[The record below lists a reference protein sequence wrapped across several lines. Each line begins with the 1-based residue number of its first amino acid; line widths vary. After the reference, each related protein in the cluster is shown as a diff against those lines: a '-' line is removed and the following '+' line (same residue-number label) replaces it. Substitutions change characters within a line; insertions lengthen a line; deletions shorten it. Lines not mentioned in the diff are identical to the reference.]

1 MARRRVT
8 ARKGGVTQR
17 MEAFMA
23 SLYTAHQ
30 PDAQGWVHY
39 TDEEHGTWQILI
51 ERQLA
56 ALEGKACDEY
66 RAGLARLALP
76 RDRIPQLGEINA
88 ALTPAT
94 GWSVTAVPALI
105 SFDRFFALLR
115 IASFRWP
122 PSSGA
127 GTSSITCRSR
137 HLSRIFGH
145 CAMLTNPAFAHFT
158 HLYGRLGLGAS
169 KEEQVFLAQL
179 YWFTVEFGLLQ
190 GGGAAYLRRR
200 YPLSSIGETAYALS
214 GKPELQPFDLL
225 EILRTPIA
233 STSCSPSISCCR
245 AWIPSTVWH
254 PSPSWT
260 PSPRPVASA
269 CVRPALR
276 PFPASRRANPFP
288 SPRCCNERSPECLNW
303 RVNDARRAAPTP
315 QGERRGAGRVD
326 APHPRL
332 AAPWWSTA
340 SCS

>member
-1 MARRRVT
+1 
-8 ARKGGVTQR
+8 
-17 MEAFMA
+17 MA

-30 PDAQGWVHY
+30 PDAQGRVHY

-105 SFDRFFALLR
+105 SFDRFFALLADR
-115 IASFRWP
+115 QFPVATFIRRRDELDYLQEPDIF
-122 PSSGA
+122 
-127 GTSSITCRSR
+127 
-137 HLSRIFGH
+137 HEIFGH

-169 KEEQVFLAQL
+169 KEERVFLARL

-190 GGGAAYLRRR
+190 GGEGLRI
-200 YPLSSIGETAYALS
+200 YGGGILSSIGETAYALS

-225 EILRTPIA
+225 EILRTPYRIDIMQPA
-233 STSCSPSISCCR
+233 YFVLPSLDTLYRLAPQSIMD
-245 AWIPSTVWH
+245 A
-254 PSPSWT
+254 
-260 PSPRPVASA
+260 VAQA
-269 CVRPALR
+269 RRLGLR
-276 PFPASRRANPFP
+276 PPRFAPVSGKQAS
-288 SPRCCNERSPECLNW
+288 
-303 RVNDARRAAPTP
+303 
-315 QGERRGAGRVD
+315 
-326 APHPRL
+326 
-332 AAPWWSTA
+332 
-340 SCS
+340 